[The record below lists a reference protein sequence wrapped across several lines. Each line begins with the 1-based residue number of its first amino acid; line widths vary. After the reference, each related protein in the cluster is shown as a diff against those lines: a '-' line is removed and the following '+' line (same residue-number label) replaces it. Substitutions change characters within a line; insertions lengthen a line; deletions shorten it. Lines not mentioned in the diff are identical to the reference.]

1 MKQGN
6 IETTLDLQQLR
17 ALFDA
22 ASDAEGSARQSLLDG
37 ADPALRWMVAEMLC
51 SDEQSHPYV

>member
-1 MKQGN
+1 MAQAS
-6 IETTLDLQQLR
+6 IDTTLDLQQLR

-22 ASDAEGSARQSLLDG
+22 ASDTEGSARQALLDG
-37 ADPALRWMVAEMLC
+37 AHPALRKMVVEMPC